1 MKPTLLIILFSLF
14 AILGFGQDETVSETS
29 VKRDVLSFGVRS
41 TQSAFGSSG
50 YNGMGFGG
58 QFRIR
63 VGDRIN
69 TEWFADHIKTDLGG
83 LGHRETAHI
92 GWSVMFYPLNYE
104 VKKGAFLPYL
114 LAGHCFDFAKIKG
127 YQHDGMS
134 MFSTKFEAK
143 RWTSAV
149 QLGLGAS
156 YQLTNQFDLSYSAQ
170 YMIHLGNDL
179 NVSEAEIYIPELG
192 PHLVNKSNQEE
203 LGSEG
208 HLLLTLSL
216 NYILSYKKV

>member
-1 MKPTLLIILFSLF
+1 MKPTVLAILISLFST
-14 AILGFGQDETVSETS
+14 IGFGQEENVSEST
-29 VKRDVLSFGVRS
+29 VNRDLFSFGVRS

-92 GWSVMFYPLNYE
+92 GWSVMFYPLNSE
-104 VKKGAFLPYL
+104 VEKGKLLPYL
-114 LAGHCFDFAKIKG
+114 LAGHCFDFAKVKG
-127 YQHDGMS
+127 YANEGILWPNPS
-134 MFSTKFEAK
+134 FEAK

-149 QLGLGAS
+149 QLGLGSS
-156 YQLTNQFDLSYSAQ
+156 YHITDHFDATVSAQ

-179 NVSEAEIYIPELG
+179 DISEPEQYLPGEKAHLENNSDGEHLG
-192 PHLVNKSNQEE
+192 M
-203 LGSEG
+203 EG
-208 HLLLTLSL
+208 HILLTFSL
-216 NYILSYKKV
+216 NYILSFEKA